1 MSGGEKLIKKVK
13 RKTLFA
19 YLKTGIKLP
28 FFLMLYVL
36 FQTKMCLKWFLLKF
50 KKAYLISNLY
60 NNIFL
65 LDFMGRKIYNYLV
78 DLCKLRI
85 LE

>member
-28 FFLMLYVL
+28 FFFDVVC
-36 FQTKMCLKWFLLKF
+36 F
-50 KKAYLISNLY
+50 ISNK
-60 NNIFL
+60 NMF
-65 LDFMGRKIYNYLV
+65 KIHL
-78 DLCKLRI
+78 
-85 LE
+85 